1 MNNVVSN
8 GNFKAFFIEN
18 SEKIH
23 TAGCGMIIEPM
34 RILSI
39 QMSMAE
45 VLLEVVW
52 QSCKLKSPL

>member
-1 MNNVVSN
+1 MNNMVSN
-8 GNFKAFFIEN
+8 GRLKVFIIEN

-23 TAGCGMIIEPM
+23 TVGCGMIIEHM
-34 RILSI
+34 RILLI